1 VEEFWRYL
9 LYACLAWYAVVTTY
23 VAVRGAADI
32 RTMLGNLRR
41 EAERRGTDSAAVDD
55 QSTRR

>member
-1 VEEFWRYL
+1 MEEFWRYL

-41 EAERRGTDSAAVDD
+41 EAERRGTDSAAAETGP
-55 QSTRR
+55 TRR